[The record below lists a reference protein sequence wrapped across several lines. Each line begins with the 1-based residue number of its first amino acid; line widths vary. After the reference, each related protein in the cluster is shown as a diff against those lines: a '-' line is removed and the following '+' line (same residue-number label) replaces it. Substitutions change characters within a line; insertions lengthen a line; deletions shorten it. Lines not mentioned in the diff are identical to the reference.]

1 MKQTGARLGIVV
13 LAGLLVGCGDSGS
26 AAGKK
31 ESAPP
36 AGAAQSGERQGAGN
50 PLTSPVDYL
59 GAVGAAQRSSAAT
72 IDTTSLQKA
81 VQAFQAGEDR
91 LPADLQELVK
101 EGYLP
106 RLPDPP
112 RGMRWAY
119 QPSSGRVAA
128 IPIPGPPPTAPAA
141 R

>member
-1 MKQTGARLGIVV
+1 MKPKGAWLGIVV
-13 LAGLLVGCGDSGS
+13 LAGWLVGCGDSGS

-31 ESAPP
+31 E
-36 AGAAQSGERQGAGN
+36 AGEQKGAGN
-50 PLTSPVDYL
+50 PLTAPVDYL

-106 RLPDPP
+106 RLPEPP

-119 QPSSGRVAA
+119 QPSTGRVGAT
-128 IPIPGPPPTAPAA
+128 PIPGPPPTAPAA

>member
-1 MKQTGARLGIVV
+1 MKPKGAWLGIVV
-13 LAGLLVGCGDSGS
+13 LAGWLVGCGDSGS
-26 AAGKK
+26 TAGKK
-31 ESAPP
+31 EA
-36 AGAAQSGERQGAGN
+36 GERQGAGN
-50 PLTSPVDYL
+50 PITAPVDYL

-106 RLPDPP
+106 RLPEPP

-119 QPSSGRVAA
+119 QPSSGRVGAT
-128 IPIPGPPPTAPAA
+128 PIPGPPPTAPTA